1 LDGFFSFSFKKQ
13 LDGKKELILTL
24 ADSLVDPTH
33 LNGNQPIIIYFKKQ
47 GQSYLAKPFE
57 WQLVNHN
64 QQLIMKYFFLRHLSS
79 FLFRPQSMHHIFYIT
94 LKRMI

>member
-47 GQSYLAKPFE
+47 GQTYLAKPFE
-57 WQLVNHN
+57 
-64 QQLIMKYFFLRHLSS
+64 
-79 FLFRPQSMHHIFYIT
+79 
-94 LKRMI
+94 